1 MSESILLR
9 HGLESNLSVLPTE
22 AGNDTGVNVEIRAAL
37 GHINLR
43 GDPTDPKFLA
53 TVARVLQQ
61 ELPVTAN
68 TMSMSDHRVYWL
80 GPDEWKIV
88 TAGEV
93 AGALM
98 KQLREALTGLH
109 ASVSDLSGGQIAL
122 HVSGSKVRDV
132 LAKGCTLDLSRAE
145 FDVGD
150 CAQSGLAKAAML
162 IGHIDDAGPSFEI
175 VVRRSFSDYAV
186 RWLKHA
192 ATEYGVKFSAST

>member
-1 MSESILLR
+1 MSESNLLR
-9 HGLESNLSVLPTE
+9 HGLESILSSLPTE

-68 TMSMSDHRVYWL
+68 TMSMGDQRVYWL
-80 GPDEWKIV
+80 GPDEWQIV
-88 TAGEV
+88 TASEV

-98 KQLREALTGLH
+98 KQLCEALTGLH

-162 IGHIDDAGPSFEI
+162 IGHIDDAGPSLEI